1 MSEQEYPSLI
11 RKHWPKYLPETLA
24 GSPPTPSSGV
34 LPDAQ
39 LPKPFPAL
47 GRGMKIYPV
56 TPPSRTDRTADE
68 FQFSAS

>member
-34 LPDAQ
+34 
-39 LPKPFPAL
+39 K
-47 GRGMKIYPV
+47 
-56 TPPSRTDRTADE
+56 TPSIKSGGKCPSRLQAVLTVQPITRAT
-68 FQFSAS
+68 